1 MLGREPTVRTKLGTV
16 ALFFGAFLVA
26 LAALS
31 RFYAYERLAVVP
43 YNSTATTISET
54 KPGADAEYLD
64 IKQLEVVTGPLKSTR
79 VTTGDVKRSKAVSNQ
94 LGRDVAIWD
103 TYSCTD
109 KPDFDCGADQTP
121 LSGTIDLVAFDR
133 TSGLAVEWEG
143 STSVSGG
150 ETTKPEGFEG
160 QYFKFPFDTQKQ
172 SYEFWD
178 GTINRATTAEFVG
191 EGEVDG
197 LAVYKFRQTIE
208 PTKSGT
214 IDVPGDLVGE
224 NANTVTADRM
234 YANVRSFSVEPT
246 TGVILIGGEQQ
257 DSYLAVDGERKLTT
271 TKVTLGY
278 TDETTQNLVDDYQSK
293 AFLLGLVKSTIPLVG
308 LVLGVLLIGLGLLS
322 RRGRP
327 PRRSDRHHEQTPVGA
342 GAA

>member
-1 MLGREPTVRTKLGTV
+1 MRMKLGTV
-16 ALFFGAFLVA
+16 ALFFGVFLVA
-26 LAALS
+26 LAALC

-43 YNSTATTISET
+43 FNNTATTISET

-64 IKQLEVVTGPLKSTR
+64 IKKLEVVSGPLRSTR
-79 VTTGDVKRSKAVSNQ
+79 VVTGDVDRSKAVSNA

-109 KPDFDCGADQTP
+109 KPEFNCGADQTP

-133 TSGLAVEWEG
+133 TSGAAVEWEG
-143 STSVSGG
+143 ATSVSGG

-178 GTINRATTAEFVG
+178 GTINRATTAEYVG
-191 EGEVDG
+191 EGEVKG
-197 LAVYKFRQTIE
+197 LAVYQFRQTIE
-208 PTKSGT
+208 PTKSGE
-214 IDVPGDLVGE
+214 IDVPGDLVDE
-224 NANTVTADRM
+224 NAATVTADRM

-257 DSYLAVDGERKLTT
+257 DSYLAVDGERRLTT

-278 TDETTQNLVDDYQSK
+278 TNETTQNLVDEYESK
-293 AFLLGLVKSTIPLVG
+293 AFLLGLVKTTIPLVG
-308 LVLGVLLIGLGLLS
+308 LVVGVLLMGLGLLS
-322 RRGRP
+322 RRGPRS
-327 PRRSDRHHEQTPVGA
+327 RRSDGHHQRTPVGA